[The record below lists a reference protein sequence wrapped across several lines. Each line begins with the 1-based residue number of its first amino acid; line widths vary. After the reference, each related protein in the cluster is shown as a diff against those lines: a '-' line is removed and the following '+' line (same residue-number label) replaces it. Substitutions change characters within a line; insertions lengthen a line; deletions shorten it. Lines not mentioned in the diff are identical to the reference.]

1 MNTKAWLQLGLVLIL
16 GGTAA
21 ALFLRGGNR
30 AKIDFHPYRALG
42 NVAAEEVSQALGGQ
56 GRIIVVL
63 PDPGSDPDPVLDA
76 QIGAFRAGL
85 KRVGKVEIAN
95 LYPVAM
101 TPFERMGTGG
111 AMPPDRFA
119 ALKTKHPDVA
129 GYVFFMGFPAMP
141 ESEFTALKSGPKL
154 MVISAPLPGYEVLL
168 REGVIQFAI
177 VSKTVAADA
186 APAQGQPSTLRE
198 VFDQEYVILR
208 PDSGAG
214 K

>member
-16 GGTAA
+16 GGTAG
-21 ALFLRGGNR
+21 ALFFRGGDR
-30 AKIDFHPYRALG
+30 ARINFHPYRALG
-42 NVAAEEVSQALGGQ
+42 TVAAEEVSQALKGQ

-76 QIGAFRAGL
+76 QIEAFRTGL
-85 KRVGKVEIAN
+85 KGVGKVEVAG
-95 LYPVAM
+95 LFPVAM

-119 ALKTKHPDVA
+119 NLKAKHPDAA
-129 GYVFFMGFPAMP
+129 GYVFFMGFPMMP
-141 ESEFTALKSGPKL
+141 ESEFAGLKSGPKL

-168 REGVIQFAI
+168 RDGVIQFAI

-186 APAQGQPSTLRE
+186 GQTQAKTLRE
-198 VFDQEYVILR
+198 VFDQDYVILR